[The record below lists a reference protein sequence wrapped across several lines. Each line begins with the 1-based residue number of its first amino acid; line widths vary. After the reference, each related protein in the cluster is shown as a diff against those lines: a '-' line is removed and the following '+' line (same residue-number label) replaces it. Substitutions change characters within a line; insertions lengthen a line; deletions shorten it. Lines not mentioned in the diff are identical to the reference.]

1 MISADEFARAQQY
14 TAETLAAAGIVITP
28 AERARIEVADFGLND
43 LQHIGLEIVEYV
55 NTDRCCAKEL
65 VLYPGQI
72 CPQHRHPTIDGQP
85 GKEETFRCRAGQVY
99 LHLPGDDTPNPQGN
113 VPAARA
119 HTFTVWNEVI
129 LNTGEQYTLFPDTWH
144 WFQAGPEGA
153 VVSEFSTKSRDEADI
168 FYDLDIMR
176 IPEVAG

>member
-55 NTDRCCAKEL
+55 NTDQCCAKEL

-72 CPQHRHPTIDGQP
+72 CPQHRHPMVDGQP

-99 LHLPGDDTPNPQGN
+99 LYLPGEYTPNPQGN
-113 VPAARA
+113 VPATRA
-119 HTFTVWNEVI
+119 HAFTVWNEVI
-129 LNTGEQYTLFPDTWH
+129 LNPGEQYTLLPDTWH
-144 WFQAGPEGA
+144 WFQAGTEGA
-153 VVSEFSTKSRDEADI
+153 IVSEFSTKSRDGADI
-168 FYDLDIMR
+168 FYDLDIQR
-176 IPEVAG
+176 LPEVAE